1 MHLVRRTTLSFAAAL
16 CALCAAMP
24 AAQANDLSLPSY
36 TWAKTP
42 GSENVFDP
50 NYDPSA
56 IVLSMEEVD
65 VWGRIRKGFAIP
77 DLINPLVETQTT
89 WYVARPDYIQR
100 TTTRASRYLFHVV
113 VELEKRNMPTELA
126 LLPFIESAFNPQAF
140 SSAKAAGMWQ
150 FIPSTGLD
158 FKLKQNMFKD
168 ERRDVLASTDAA
180 LTYLQKLYGMFGD
193 WQLALAAYNW
203 GEGSVQR
210 AIAKNQAAG
219 LPTDFNGLSALMPA
233 ETRNYVPKL
242 QAVKNIIAAPQMYG
256 LALPKVDNQPYFVT
270 IGKTRDIDVKVAAQ
284 LAELSLDEFRALNPQ
299 FNRPVITGS
308 SNTQILLPQSNA
320 TKFRE
325 NLAKWGQAL
334 SSWTAHTVSN
344 TRERIETLA
353 ARLGTT
359 PELLRE
365 VNHIPPKM
373 RLKEGST
380 ILVPK
385 SDVAGE
391 KDIAPELAD
400 HARMAMEPDVP
411 DTRKITVKAG
421 RRDTLAA
428 IAARNQV
435 TVTQIRAW
443 NNLHQDKLVAGQR
456 LQLNVPYR
464 LAVVASAGDAGGTA
478 RAGKSSRVAAKG
490 NAAHRRVAAAPTRR
504 VAAVVASSNTRTAR
518 GKAVAVRQV
527 GHKEAVAA
535 ERTAKR
541 SRT

>member
-1 MHLVRRTTLSFAAAL
+1 MHYARICHARTHDTGIHHAGIRLLFRLITLVALGAGSPLAAF
-16 CALCAAMP
+16 
-24 AAQANDLSLPSY
+24 ANDLSLPAYS
-36 TWAKTP
+36 WARTA

-50 NYDPSA
+50 NYDPSV
-56 IVLSMEEVD
+56 IVLSMEEMD

-77 DLINPLVETQTT
+77 DLASSVVDTQTA
-89 WYVARPDYIQR
+89 WYAARPDYIQR

-113 VELEKRNMPTELA
+113 QELEKRNMPTELA

-180 LTYLQKLYGMFGD
+180 LTYLQRLYGMFGD

-210 AIAKNQAAG
+210 AIAKNRAAG
-219 LPTDFNGLSALMPA
+219 LPTDFNSLSALMPT

-242 QAVKNIIAAPQMYG
+242 QAVKNIVAAPDTYG
-256 LALPKVDNQPYFVT
+256 LKLPKLDNQPYFVT

-308 SNTQILLPQSNA
+308 SNTQILLPESNA
-320 TKFRE
+320 AKFRL
-325 NLAKWGQAL
+325 NIAKWGRAL
-334 SSWTAHTVSN
+334 SSWTVHTVHGA
-344 TRERIETLA
+344 RERIETLA
-353 ARLGTT
+353 VKLGTT

-385 SDVAGE
+385 SEVAGE
-391 KDIAPELAD
+391 KDIAPDVAD
-400 HARMAMEPDVP
+400 RATMAIEPDVP
-411 DTRKITVKAG
+411 DTRKIVVKAG
-421 RRDTLAA
+421 KRDTLAS
-428 IAARNQV
+428 IAARNKV
-435 TVTQIRAW
+435 SVAQIKSW
-443 NNLHQDKLVAGQR
+443 NNLRQDRLTAGQKLT
-456 LQLNVPYR
+456 LQVPYN
-464 LAVVASAGDAGGTA
+464 LAKASGQGA
-478 RAGKSSRVAAKG
+478 KSSRHVAARTG
-490 NAAHRRVAAAPTRR
+490 AHTSRHGKTVI
-504 VAAVVASSNTRTAR
+504 ASEGKR
-518 GKAVAVRQV
+518 KAVLTADRSV
-527 GHKEAVAA
+527 HKP
-535 ERTAKR
+535 RT
-541 SRT
+541 